1 MTPPGTIYII
11 AAASGTGKTS
21 LTKALVKILPSI
33 KISVSHTTR
42 PKRPGEKNNLHYFFV
57 DEETFTAMI
66 NADKFLE
73 FAKVFDHYYGTSQE
87 FVEKELEKGKD
98 ILLDIDWQG
107 AQQVR
112 KKIKNCVSIFL
123 LPPSKKALRERL
135 EKRKRDPK
143 EIIEQRL
150 NLASKEISH
159 YNEFDYIVI
168 NNDFNKALH
177 DLKNIIVTHRLKTER
192 QIIKHAK
199 LIKELL

>member
-1 MTPPGTIYII
+1 MTPPGTVYII

-21 LTKALVKILPSI
+21 LAKALVKILPNI
-33 KISVSHTTR
+33 KISISHTTR
-42 PKRPGEKNNLHYFFV
+42 PRRPGEKNNLHYFFV
-57 DEETFTAMI
+57 NEETFTKMI

-73 FAKVFDHYYGTSQE
+73 YAKVFNHYYGTSQE
-87 FVEKELEKGKD
+87 FVEKELQKGKD

-107 AQQVR
+107 AQQIR
-112 KKIKNCVSIFL
+112 EKIKNCVSIFL

-159 YNEFDYIVI
+159 CNEFDYIII

-177 DLKNIIVTHRLKTER
+177 DLKDIILTQRLKTAR
-192 QIIKHAK
+192 QTIKYAK
-199 LIKELL
+199 LIEELL